1 MVRMIDVPIEV
12 KEDGAG
18 RPREFSHRGR
28 RWRVLRIVEDWL
40 ETGEWWKEELEAL
53 PERRVYRLFTEEGL
67 LCEIYSTGDRW
78 FLYRT
83 YD

>member
-1 MVRMIDVPIEV
+1 MVRMIDAPIEV
-12 KEDGAG
+12 SEDGAG
-18 RPREFSHRGR
+18 RPREFYYRGR
-28 RWRVLRIVEDWL
+28 RRHVLRIVEDWL
-40 ETGEWWKEELEAL
+40 ETGEWWKEGLGAL

-67 LCEIYSTGDRW
+67 LCEIYSAGGRW